1 MSQYSR
7 NTKKLSPEIYRRR
20 RIAALLGLVLIV
32 VLIWGAATALG
43 SLFGGS
49 TVTTPVVSPSASQDE
64 SNVVVESGAV
74 CPPGTI
80 TVNALVGDSEGTNIF
95 SFGAKQT
102 PYIWFS
108 LTNTNS
114 VDCTFNA
121 GAKVQF
127 FTVLS
132 GEQTIWSSKNC
143 DRTNLEDGD
152 MILKAGETLSSTP
165 QPWEKV
171 FSSSSGCGPEQA
183 PVVTEGSSYHLK
195 AEVSG
200 EISTNEQQF
209 VLN

>member
-20 RIAALLGLVLIV
+20 RIAALLALVLV
-32 VLIWGAATALG
+32 GFLIWGAATALG
-43 SLFGGS
+43 TLFGNSS
-49 TVTTPVVSPSASQDE
+49 TTAPVASPSASQDE
-64 SNVVVESGAV
+64 SSVVVESGAL

-80 TVNALVGDSEGTNIF
+80 TVTALVGDAEGNNTLSF
-95 SFGAKQT
+95 SAKQT

-121 GAKVQF
+121 GAKAQF

-132 GEQTIWSSKNC
+132 GDQTIWSSKNC

-152 MILKAGETLSSTP
+152 MILKAGETISSTP
-165 QPWEKV
+165 QPWDKV
-171 FSSSSGCGPEQA
+171 FSSDSGCGPEQA
-183 PVVTEGSSYHLK
+183 PVVTDGSSYHLK

-200 EISTNEQQF
+200 ELSTNEQQF